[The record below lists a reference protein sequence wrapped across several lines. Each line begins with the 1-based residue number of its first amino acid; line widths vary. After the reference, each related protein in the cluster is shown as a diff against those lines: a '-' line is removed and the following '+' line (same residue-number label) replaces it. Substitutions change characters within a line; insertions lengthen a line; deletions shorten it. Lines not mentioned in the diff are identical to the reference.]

1 MPPDFFGGGSL
12 RCFFELG
19 GVWEKPDESAAD
31 SSSVSGFGRFAG
43 AFAFSFVCVSFFAAG
58 FAAALGAGFDFYKN
72 IQSVII
78 ELGCSKM

>member
-1 MPPDFFGGGSL
+1 M